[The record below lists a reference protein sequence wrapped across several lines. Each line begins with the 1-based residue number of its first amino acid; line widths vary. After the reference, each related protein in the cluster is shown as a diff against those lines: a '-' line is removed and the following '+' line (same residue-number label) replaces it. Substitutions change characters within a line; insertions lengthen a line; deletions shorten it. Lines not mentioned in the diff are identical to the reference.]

1 MDWKKISV
9 FAPMLSVAVV
19 GGCIWLTLGRYT
31 PPVYEV
37 EARESIAEE
46 VRDIWDE
53 DAVKEDEKEEN
64 AAAGEFDLEDGVYRG
79 VGNGFAGTITVSV
92 EIKDKKIAAINILD
106 VEGDD
111 AAFFNRAKGVI
122 DKIIDSQSLDVDV
135 VSGATYSSRG
145 IISAVKNALT
155 GEKDSSESPGTASA
169 GNTAVGSAS
178 VGYVRESGTYRDG
191 TYYGTGTGFGG
202 QLTVK
207 VDISGGKIV
216 SIQITQHNDGSSYI
230 QKASGLISN
239 IIAAQS
245 TNVDTV
251 SGATYSSAGIIQAV
265 RNALSQAAADGSGNE
280 NQNTTI
286 MQNPA
291 VQPVQAVGSGK
302 VETVTEDNAY
312 RDGTYYG
319 TGTGFGGSMKVKVTI
334 SGGKIV
340 GVSIE
345 EHNDGNE
352 YIQKASSLLQTIV
365 STQSTNVDTVSGAT
379 YSSAGIIE
387 VVRDALK
394 QAAVQNTA
402 NNNSNNNNNEE
413 NNNSSQD
420 QSNATAPSG
429 TVPYIDGIY
438 YGTGEGYMGEL
449 TVAVVIQDKTIK
461 AILITENEGDD
472 EAFLDRAKAVAA
484 NVVKQQNTEVDLVSG
499 ATYSSRGLLE
509 AITNALEEA
518 KKATDAAENPDNPGE
533 DNPNSDNPGKDD
545 PNPDDP
551 DNPWED
557 DPNPDNPDNPG
568 GDGQD
573 PGNPGDGEQNP
584 GNSGGD
590 DQNPADPG
598 EDGQPE
604 EGDVYF
610 NGEYTTQV
618 FCEPDEY
625 GDFDTYILSLKMT
638 IQNDQIVSITDI
650 QGDGDPLNNSYI
662 NRAANGTSKIPGVV
676 TQILEKN
683 STEGIDT
690 VSRATCSSNAI
701 IEACRLILES
711 AGRQRDSTSSRMI

>member
-19 GGCIWLTLGRYT
+19 GGCIWMTLGRYT

-46 VRDIWDE
+46 VRDVRDE

-64 AAAGEFDLEDGVYRG
+64 AAAGEFDLENGVYRG

-169 GNTAVGSAS
+169 GSTAAGSTS
-178 VGYVRESGTYRDG
+178 VGYVQESGTYRDG

-216 SIQITQHNDGSSYI
+216 SIQITHHNDGSSYI

-251 SGATYSSAGIIQAV
+251 SGATYSSAGIIEAV
-265 RNALSQAAADGSGNE
+265 RNAL
-280 NQNTTI
+280 
-286 MQNPA
+286 
-291 VQPVQAVGSGK
+291 
-302 VETVTEDNAY
+302 
-312 RDGTYYG
+312 
-319 TGTGFGGSMKVKVTI
+319 
-334 SGGKIV
+334 
-340 GVSIE
+340 
-345 EHNDGNE
+345 
-352 YIQKASSLLQTIV
+352 
-365 STQSTNVDTVSGAT
+365 
-379 YSSAGIIE
+379 
-387 VVRDALK
+387 K
-394 QAAVQNTA
+394 QATIQNTA
-402 NNNSNNNNNEE
+402 NNNNSNNNNNEE

-420 QSNATAPSG
+420 QPNATAPSG
-429 TVPYIDGIY
+429 TVPYIEGIY

-472 EAFLDRAKAVAA
+472 EAFLDRAKAVVS

-518 KKATDAAENPDNPGE
+518 KKATDAAQNPENPGE
-533 DNPNSDNPGKDD
+533 DDKNPDDSNNPGKDD
-545 PNPDDP
+545 PNSDDP

-557 DPNPDNPDNPG
+557 DPNPDDSDNPWEDDPNPADPDNPG

-573 PGNPGDGEQNP
+573 PGNPGGGEQNP
-584 GNSGGD
+584 DNSGGD
-590 DQNPADPG
+590 DLNPADPG

-676 TQILEKN
+676 AQILEKN
-683 STEGIDT
+683 SIEGIDT

-711 AGRQRDSTSSRMI
+711 AGR